1 MLEHFIQVDEQLKA
15 LELEKKE
22 LTAQL
27 LDYYDHL
34 NHNEKNQALTGLY
47 TFKPVYMTNQTRFN
61 QTLFKEENN
70 ELYSSYLMPIDDYS
84 YIKASSIKK
93 VVK

>member
-1 MLEHFIQVDEQLKA
+1 MLERFIQVDEQLKK

-34 NHNEKNQALTGLY
+34 DHNEKNQAFTNLY
-47 TFKPVYMTNQTRFN
+47 TFKPVYMTNQTRFD
-61 QTLFKEENN
+61 QTLFKKENTD
-70 ELYSSYLMPIDDYS
+70 LYSQYLAPIDDYA

>member
-1 MLEHFIQVDEQLKA
+1 MLERFIQVDEQLKK

-34 NHNEKNQALTGLY
+34 DHNKKNQACTNLY
-47 TFKPVYMTNQTRFN
+47 TFKPVYMKNQTRFD
-61 QTLFKEENN
+61 QTKFKKENGD
-70 ELYSSYLMPIDDYS
+70 LYASYLMPIDDYS